1 MSVLTSLV
9 STPTTPAFS
18 TVFQG
23 IPLISSATI
32 LISEPYI
39 LASDP
44 EFSSLILL
52 ASISIAL
59 ILSAVTV
66 VSAPTCNGPPIANAV
81 NTAATNSFF
90 LSLVLVANL
99 DATTYH
105 CLDVDQITLNIVFII
120 ISFIPLSII

>member
-1 MSVLTSLV
+1 MLSY
-9 STPTTPAFS
+9 
-18 TVFQG
+18 
-23 IPLISSATI
+23 I

-66 VSAPTCNGPPIANAV
+66 VSAYFCN
-81 NTAATNSFF
+81 
-90 LSLVLVANL
+90 
-99 DATTYH
+99 
-105 CLDVDQITLNIVFII
+105 FIRLI
-120 ISFIPLSII
+120 KFY